1 MFGILVSAGNFLL
14 TWLVRSLLVKFVMFF
29 ALYFVTSEFIGLLI
43 PLLPSSANVTGAMS
57 SLTSATWYF
66 LNMFSIQ
73 TGLSMVVS
81 AYATRFII
89 RRIPI
94 IG

>member
-1 MFGILVSAGNFLL
+1 MFGILVSAFNFVLA
-14 TWLVRSLLVKFVMFF
+14 WVVRSLLVKFVMFF
-29 ALYFVTSEFIGLLI
+29 ALYFVTNEFIGLLI
-43 PLLPSSANVTGAMS
+43 PLLPTSANVSGAMS
-57 SLTSATWYF
+57 GLTSATWYF
-66 LNMFSIQ
+66 LSIFNIQ
-73 TGLSMVVS
+73 TGLSMIVS